1 MIFEEYGF
9 FYLEIICGFKWLKGR
24 LRFLR
29 EEKGMGYLG
38 LFVIDSNSGCEKI
51 KRFEKNICNTHAL
64 CCEKLSIMVKV

>member
-9 FYLEIICGFKWLKGR
+9 FYLEIICGLKWLKCG

-38 LFVIDSNSGCEKI
+38 LFVIDSNSGRKKI
-51 KRFEKNICNTHAL
+51 KRFEKNIYSTHAL
-64 CCEKLSIMVKV
+64 SCEKLSIMVKV